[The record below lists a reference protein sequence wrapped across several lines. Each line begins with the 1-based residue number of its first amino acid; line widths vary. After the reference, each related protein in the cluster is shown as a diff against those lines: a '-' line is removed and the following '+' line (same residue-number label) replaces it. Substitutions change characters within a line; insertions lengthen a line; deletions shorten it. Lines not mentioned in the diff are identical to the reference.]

1 METRAETVTDRL
13 HSLQKDM
20 QEASEEL
27 QLIARRLISFRAK
40 RTEAQA
46 LVDGENK
53 AAQSTTIAAPQD
65 PTAAAQILDLQAT
78 VATLVSALAAQ
89 APGIVQSM
97 PPQMLANIAGMAA
110 TAQQQQQQ
118 QQQQHFTTAGGTPTT
133 PQPATMNNGI
143 GTAPMQQP
151 QPQQQLAALVSQ
163 VPTPARAS
171 PEVAAQAPQLAAAEG
186 PSTRGETLGVSK
198 TAIKRGFKAQGRTRG
213 GAISSMDED
222 PEVSDEEVAAQLR
235 SFAEA
240 GAARAAAA
248 QQEATLLASASF
260 PTVHPQTQEGISMPP
275 PTSAEMAAGTAAVAQ
290 APQHPQ

>member
-1 METRAETVTDRL
+1 
-13 HSLQKDM
+13 
-20 QEASEEL
+20 
-27 QLIARRLISFRAK
+27 
-40 RTEAQA
+40 
-46 LVDGENK
+46 
-53 AAQSTTIAAPQD
+53 
-65 PTAAAQILDLQAT
+65 
-78 VATLVSALAAQ
+78 
-89 APGIVQSM
+89 
-97 PPQMLANIAGMAA
+97 MLANIAGMAA

-118 QQQQHFTTAGGTPTT
+118 QQQQHFTAAGGTPTT

-151 QPQQQLAALVSQ
+151 AQQPQQQLAALVSQ

-171 PEVAAQAPQLAAAEG
+171 SEGAAQVPQLAAADG
-186 PSTRGETLGVSK
+186 PSTRGATLGVSK
-198 TAIKRGFKAQGRTRG
+198 TAIKRGAKVLGRTRG
-213 GAISSMDED
+213 GAISSMDEA

-260 PTVHPQTQEGISMPP
+260 PTAHPQTQEGISMPP